1 MVLDTLLQEERHEN
15 LLMISIMKAKD
26 KEIATLKLQVEPVR
40 AENFMLKTNLGS
52 CQENLIKV
60 NEKLASKKVWAV
72 VGIVDTI
79 VIGVG
84 VVTVAT
90 LAIVNSITP

>member
-1 MVLDTLLQEERHEN
+1 MVLDTLLQEERQEN

-52 CQENLIKV
+52 CQENLIDCGAKAAK
-60 NEKLASKKVWAV
+60 NKPWAAL
-72 VGIVDTI
+72 GKIYTGAI
-79 VIGVG
+79 CVG
-84 VVTVAT
+84 VLVGGTVVVLNA
-90 LAIVNSITP
+90 LK